1 MSKLLPALAGAAPV
15 PDRPDAIRVGDQSCS
30 WEQAARAAAAVARRI
45 SGAPA
50 AAVPATAELS
60 TVVGV
65 LGGLAAGVP
74 VVPVPAD
81 SGPRETAHLLTDSGA
96 TVWLGP
102 DPPAGAGAELERVP
116 VDPADRADP
125 PGAEPPGDTPAL
137 ILYTSG
143 TTGAPKGVVL
153 SRHAIAHDLDALAEA
168 WQWTAADTLVHG
180 LPLYHVH
187 GLVLGVLGA
196 LRTGSA
202 LVHTVRPRPQQYAA
216 AGGSL
221 YFGVPTV
228 WSRVAADEPAARAL
242 AGARLLVSGSAP
254 LPVPVFTRLRE
265 LTGHEPVERYGMTE
279 TLITV
284 SARADRPR
292 TPGSVGWP
300 LRGIEARLVDDA
312 GAAVPAD
319 GETVGH
325 LQVRGPTLF
334 SGYLGRPEA
343 TAAAYTAD
351 GWFHTGDVATLHPS
365 RGYRIVGRAS
375 QDLIK
380 TGGFRVGAGEVEDAL
395 LAHPAVR
402 EAAVVAAPDP
412 DLGQR
417 IVAYVVADPGGEAV
431 SGDALGEFVA
441 ASLSWHKRPR
451 EVHLVDALPRNAMGK
466 VQKALLRDRRDGSS

>member
-1 MSKLLPALAGAAPV
+1 MSWLLPALAGAAPV
-15 PDRPDAIRVGDQSCS
+15 ADRPDAIRVGEQSCS
-30 WEQAARAAAAVARRI
+30 WEQAAGAAAVVARRI
-45 SGAPA
+45 AGAPA
-50 AAVPATAELS
+50 AAVPATADLS
-60 TVVGV
+60 TVLAV

-81 SGPRETAHLLTDSGA
+81 AGPREAAHLLTDSGA
-96 TVWLGP
+96 AVWLGP
-102 DPPAGAGAELERVP
+102 DPPAGAGGGRLEPVP
-116 VDPADRADP
+116 VDPAEQAGP
-125 PGAEPPGDTPAL
+125 TGAEPPAAAPAL

-153 SRHAIAHDLDALAEA
+153 SRQAIAHGLDALAEA

-196 LRTGSA
+196 LRTGSR
-202 LVHTVRPRPQQYAA
+202 LVHTVRPRPDRYAA

-228 WSRVAADEPAARAL
+228 WSRVVADESAARAL

-265 LTGHEPVERYGMTE
+265 LTGHDPVERYGMTE
-279 TLITV
+279 TLITI
-284 SARADRPR
+284 STRADRSR
-292 TPGSVGWP
+292 APGTVGWP

-312 GAAVPAD
+312 GAGVPAD
-319 GETVGH
+319 GQTVGH
-325 LQVRGPTLF
+325 LQVRGATLF

-351 GWFHTGDVATLHPS
+351 GWFRTGDVATVDAAG
-365 RGYRIVGRAS
+365 RYRIVGRAS

-395 LAHPAVR
+395 LAHPGVR
-402 EAAVVAAPDP
+402 EAAVIGVPDP

-417 IVAYVVADPGGEAV
+417 IVAYVVAGQVTGPELV
-431 SGDALGEFVA
+431 EFVA
-441 ASLSWHKRPR
+441 ATLSRHKRPR
-451 EVHLVDALPRNAMGK
+451 EVHLVAELPRNAMGK
-466 VQKALLRDRRDGSS
+466 VQKALLPRR